1 MGRSVP
7 EATIAIGR
15 VRSMPFG
22 RSRAEAAARQ
32 VRLIEAEGPDEVRA
46 YALESLVEALTWS
59 GESSQA
65 VVPFIKLLR
74 WWDVHPEH
82 FDVGDQN
89 ILFWEFGW
97 IVNDL
102 CRNPD
107 VPVERVE
114 RTLND
119 MERRFS
125 LANRGMER
133 VWSCRLE
140 WELLR
145 GGPQLEKTFTTW
157 LTMPVDDEDSCPA
170 CHQEHHADYL
180 IQIGDMEGAAAILQ
194 AAVASELTCSREP
207 ASMLSM
213 LAWCY
218 VEMGREEEAEAI
230 LPHTVA
236 EMKAA
241 TSLSVLVAYARLFE
255 VFARGDVVAMALDL
269 VDKIVEGLA
278 TASPYARLE
287 TLRHLVAGTTCLVA
301 RGHGAQL
308 VKQAESGLTVADS
321 APTLT
326 DPAPTLADP
335 GPVVAQPE
343 LADAEPGPTIAELA
357 ADVTAQASALT
368 ETFDRRHSTDVQA
381 ARLAQVM
388 ATQPTARPLVFVTKE
403 IVPVSSDESAVPAET
418 FEEPV
423 NTMRVQA
430 EHAFQAGDHAVAAT
444 LFRLAAAEA
453 QSDGWLDSAG
463 WCWAEAARNCQEI
476 GQFREATHDYVEAQA
491 LLHASGVTL
500 EEITPMFVAWAPMV
514 RKHDYD
520 TFVRLAE
527 VDYPTPA
534 RPPGVEKMEEIM
546 PAIFE
551 ASLLGSPL
559 LRRYIL
565 SRALLRDA
573 LARVMAT
580 WGDTK
585 DKELALKMAEES
597 ATRFSILGRT
607 EDAAHA
613 WWLAGNVAAQLSD
626 KSADTNFAMAVQGF
640 VSSGRRNR
648 RFSTLASGDYAT
660 YLRSAGRTLES
671 SDNITSWEDKDS

>member
-59 GESSQA
+59 GESDKA
-65 VVPFIKLLR
+65 VIPFIKLLR

-114 RTLND
+114 RTLHD

-180 IQIGDMEGAAAILQ
+180 IQIGDLEGAAAIIE

-213 LAWCY
+213 LTWCY
-218 VEMGREEEAEAI
+218 VQMGRLEEAEAI

-255 VFARGDVVAMALDL
+255 VFARGDVVAQALDL
-269 VDKIVEGLA
+269 VDKIVEGMA

-301 RGHGAQL
+301 RGHGAQP
-308 VKQAESGLTVADS
+308 VKAGEPQPTVADL
-321 APTLT
+321 AT
-326 DPAPTLADP
+326 D
-335 GPVVAQPE
+335 VK
-343 LADAEPGPTIAELA
+343 
-357 ADVTAQASALT
+357 AQASTLT
-368 ETFDRRHSTDVQA
+368 ETFDRRHGTSVQA
-381 ARLAQVM
+381 GRLAEAL
-388 ATQPTARPLVFVTKE
+388 ATQSTARPLAFITKE
-403 IVPVSSDESAVPAET
+403 VVPVSADEPVASAQSV
-418 FEEPV
+418 EEPV
-423 NTMRVQA
+423 NTLRVQA
-430 EHAFQAGDHAVAAT
+430 EQAFQAGDHTQAAT
-444 LFRLAAAEA
+444 LFHLAADEA
-453 QSDGWLDSAG
+453 QADGWLDRAG

-476 GQFREATHDYVEAQA
+476 GQFTEATHDYIEAQA
-491 LLHASGVTL
+491 LLHSSGVIL
-500 EEITPMFVAWAPMV
+500 EDITPMFVAWAPMV
-514 RKHDYD
+514 RQDDYD
-520 TFVRLAE
+520 TFVRLAL

-534 RPPGVEKMEEIM
+534 RPPGVEKMEEIL

-551 ASLLGSPL
+551 ASLISSPL
-559 LRRYIL
+559 LRRYVL

-573 LARVMAT
+573 VARVMAT

-585 DKELALKMAEES
+585 DKESALKMAEES
-597 ATRFSILGRT
+597 ASRFSILGRT

-626 KSADTNFAMAVQGF
+626 ISADTNFAMAVQGF
-640 VSSGRRNR
+640 ISSGRRNR

-660 YLRSAGRTLES
+660 YLRSAGRAHEV
-671 SDNITSWEDKDS
+671 SDNITSWEDKDD